1 MIERDS
7 IDNLCPPHKTFLN
20 SQNLTGCVLCER
32 NKEIVDLKAQLAAS
46 QKREKMLKM
55 GLEIYANA
63 KDWYSRTDFAEDGS
77 ILGETWEFYGRGPQ
91 VAEEIIKQAEEVK

>member
-32 NKEIVDLKAQLAAS
+32 NKEIEDLKAQLSAS
-46 QKREKMLKM
+46 QKRERILRE
-55 GLEIYANA
+55 GLEIYANDNNWMYDEA
-63 KDWYSRTDFAEDGS
+63 FGPYENNWRRCSDG
-77 ILGETWEFYGRGPQ
+77 YA
-91 VAEEIIKQAEEVK
+91 VARDTIKAAAEVKG